1 MPRIRL
7 TYVLLLV
14 SLLIYC
20 TSFFLNPK
28 SPKSFDVVR
37 RKPNRKSDTVPHQPQ
52 EKPKDLQESDN
63 MRQKKKK
70 KEFGPPDDT
79 VERLRVVAENLAG
92 EHDDGGSKSDHE
104 ANKDQTFDPIAEI
117 LANLQPTT
125 TSTIVATPTPKVYT
139 EADWRSHYSPLLT
152 NPSPYG
158 KDFLPERTLANA
170 AIVILCRNS
179 ELQPL
184 RHTIR
189 EFEDRFNRKFGYPYV
204 LLNDVP
210 FTQEFK
216 ETISNLTR
224 ANTTFGLIPEEMWSW
239 PPWIEQETALRYMQR
254 LEAQR
259 VMYGGSLSYRHMC
272 RFNSGFFYRHPLL
285 KG

>member
-14 SLLIYC
+14 GLLVYTTSLI
-20 TSFFLNPK
+20 LNSK
-28 SPKSFDVVR
+28 SPKSLDVVR
-37 RKPNRKSDTVPHQPQ
+37 RKPNRKSEPPQHHQ
-52 EKPKDLQESDN
+52 EKPKDLPEVNDAPRN
-63 MRQKKKK
+63 
-70 KEFGPPDDT
+70 KEPERPDDT

-92 EHDDGGSKSDHE
+92 DDHGGSKP
-104 ANKDQTFDPIAEI
+104 NQDQPFDIAEI

-125 TSTIVATPTPKVYT
+125 TTTIIATPTPKVYT
-139 EADWRSHYSPLLT
+139 EADWMTHYSPLLT

-158 KDFLPERTLANA
+158 NDFLPERTLANA

-184 RHTIR
+184 RRTIR

-210 FTQEFK
+210 FTEKFK

-285 KG
+285 QG